1 LFGLLETAEVA
12 IEMFSKRVAAFAFPV
27 FVTKRHRCTPSA
39 VIPNTTFGDTE
50 RMVSNRTQGFETL
63 ETGDANMRHVFQP
76 ELLDAMKDCLRD
88 LENVKTVS
96 PDDPQLVKLKQNLR
110 KKITELENDEPTDY
124 QMAAD

>member
-1 LFGLLETAEVA
+1 MLGILKVG
-12 IEMFSKRVAAFAFPV
+12 
-27 FVTKRHRCTPSA
+27 C
-39 VIPNTTFGDTE
+39 
-50 RMVSNRTQGFETL
+50 
-63 ETGDANMRHVFQP
+63 ANMHHPLEP

-124 QMAAD
+124 EKEAA

>member
-1 LFGLLETAEVA
+1 
-12 IEMFSKRVAAFAFPV
+12 
-27 FVTKRHRCTPSA
+27 
-39 VIPNTTFGDTE
+39 
-50 RMVSNRTQGFETL
+50 MVSNRTQGFETFETL

-96 PDDPQLVKLKQNLR
+96 PDDPQLVNLKQNLR

-124 QMAAD
+124 EMAAD